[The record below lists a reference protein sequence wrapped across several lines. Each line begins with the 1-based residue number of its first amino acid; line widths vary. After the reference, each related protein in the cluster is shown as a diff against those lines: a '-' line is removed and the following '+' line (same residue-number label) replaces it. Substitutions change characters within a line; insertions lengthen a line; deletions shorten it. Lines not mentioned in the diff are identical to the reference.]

1 MLSIFRNFLKSKI
14 GMAVALLFLGV
25 IALAFAGMDV
35 SSSGAF
41 GGISGADRVA
51 IVGDERISTSEVQVN
66 VNRQVELQRQQNPGL
81 SLAAFIENGG
91 FEQVL
96 DRMIESRALAEYGR
110 SIGLR
115 ASTALVD
122 SRLVRMPEFRNA
134 GGQFDPNIYR
144 QVLGQVGYSDEMMR
158 RYLGEQLLQQQT
170 MVPVALNSHMP
181 QSLVRRYSALQKE
194 RRTGQIAGFPAV
206 LYAPKNGP
214 TDAQLNAFYTA
225 HRADYMLPERRVLR
239 YAAFG
244 EEALKAD
251 IKPTDAEIKAR
262 YDRDIAQYRAAE
274 LRSLTTLIVPLASG
288 EAAAKTI
295 RQEVAAG
302 KTLEAAAS
310 ARGLSVSKGEPLE
323 QAAVATRDS
332 AAVAAAAFA
341 AAKGQVSQPVRGR
354 LGFYIV
360 RVDGI
365 EQKAGKSLDAA
376 KAEIAAA
383 LTLEKRRAALLDL
396 SEGIEGA
403 VDDGSNLLEIADAY
417 GLTIQSTPPL
427 LSNGAVYGQAGQGAP
442 QLLLPIVSTAFLME
456 EGQPQLDELIP
467 GTTFLVYDVGTVT
480 PAAPAPIAEIKQ
492 VLTTAWRMEE
502 GAKAAKAAADRV
514 LKLVQRGTSMDA
526 ALAAEK
532 VQLPPAQKID
542 MNRAELSN
550 IQRVPAPLALVFSMA
565 KGSTKKLDL
574 GRSSGWVVVK
584 LDDIEPGKLAPDD
597 PELERV
603 GSQLHAILANEQS
616 FEFLRA
622 VQDEVG
628 VERHKST
635 IDTLKAALSG
645 QGG

>member
-396 SEGIEGA
+396 SEEIEGA

-456 EGQPQLDELIP
+456 EGQPQLDELVP

-616 FEFLRA
+616 FEFLKA
-622 VQDEVG
+622 VQGEVG

>member
-456 EGQPQLDELIP
+456 EGQPQLDELVP